1 LARYRHLAVKKIE
14 LAEFEV
20 KRKERELSPR
30 QVAQMERD
38 DEIRAALNEAAAL
51 PASQAVVIELKGGQ
65 KLPTLRAAVGRVVK
79 AEPRDLEWGV
89 RGQSIVISKGQIPGH
104 RGGSK

>member
-1 LARYRHLAVKKIE
+1 MARYKHLAVKKIE

-20 KRKERELSPR
+20 KRKERKLSPR

-65 KLPTLRAAVGRVVK
+65 KLPTLRAAVGRMVK
-79 AEPRDLEWGV
+79 AQPRDLTWGV
-89 RGQSIVISKGQIPGH
+89 RGQSIVISKGQIPGR